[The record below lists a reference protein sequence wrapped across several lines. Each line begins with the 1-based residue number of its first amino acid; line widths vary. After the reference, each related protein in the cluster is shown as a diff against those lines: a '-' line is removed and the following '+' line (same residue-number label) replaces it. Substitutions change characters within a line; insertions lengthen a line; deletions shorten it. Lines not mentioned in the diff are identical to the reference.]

1 MADYRPVQNPPN
13 PWSSLSSE
21 WLEPAPPIQPK
32 VWEEVAKSILSENQ
46 SPDIGFRWSLNPYRG
61 CAHACAYCYARP
73 SHQHLGFGAGTDFD
87 SQIVAK
93 VNAPQLLRQA
103 FARPSWKGELIVFS
117 GVTDCYQPLEAS
129 YKLTQGCL
137 EVCLEH
143 RQPVS
148 LITKGALVR
157 RDAGLLASLAA
168 EAAAHVTISLPWIDP
183 AMAQG
188 MEPGAPSPASRL
200 DAIRVLSQA
209 GVPVGV
215 GLAPIIPGLN
225 DSQIPAILEAAA
237 KAGATS
243 AFRTLLRLPAEVE
256 DVFVQRLQEVLPR
269 HAEKVLSL
277 TRQMRGGQL
286 KQSQFG
292 QRFSGQGPLWDSI
305 AQLFELCCRQHGI
318 RVMEKEDG
326 LYGQML
332 PRAGT
337 FRRPQRQG
345 ELFE

>member
-1 MADYRPVQNPPN
+1 MLPYRPVANPPN
-13 PWSSLSSE
+13 PWSELSSE
-21 WLEPAPPIQPK
+21 WLEPAPPVLPR
-32 VWEEVAKSILSENQ
+32 VWEEEAKSILSENQ
-46 SPDIGFRWSLNPYRG
+46 SPDIGFRWSVNPYRG
-61 CAHACAYCYARP
+61 CGHACAYCYARP
-73 SHQHLGFGAGTDFD
+73 THQYLGFGAGTDFE

-103 FARPSWKGELIVFS
+103 FAKPSWKGELIVFS
-117 GVTDCYQPLEAS
+117 GNTDCYQPLEAS
-129 YKLTQGCL
+129 YRLTQGCL
-137 EVCLEH
+137 EACLEH
-143 RQPVS
+143 AQPVS

-157 RDAGLLASLAA
+157 RDAGLLASLSR

-183 AMAQG
+183 GMAQAI
-188 MEPGAPSPASRL
+188 EPGAPSPASRL

-209 GVPVGV
+209 GVSVGV
-215 GLAPIIPGLN
+215 GIAPIIPGLN

-256 DVFVQRLQEVLPR
+256 AVFVQRLREALPS

-277 TRQMRGGQL
+277 TAQMRGGRL

-292 QRFSGQGPLWDSI
+292 KRFSGEGPLWDAI
-305 AQLFELCCRQHGI
+305 AQLFDRSCRQHGL

-332 PRAGT
+332 PRRGS
-337 FRRPQRQG
+337 FRRPQAQG
-345 ELFE
+345 ELF

>member
-1 MADYRPVQNPPN
+1 MLPYRPVQNPPN

-21 WLEPAPPIQPK
+21 WLEPAPAVQPR
-32 VWEEVAKSILSENQ
+32 VWEEEAKSILSENQ

-61 CAHACAYCYARP
+61 CAHACAYW
-73 SHQHLGFGAGTDFD
+73 TDFD

-93 VNAPQLLRQA
+93 VNAAQLLRQA
-103 FARPSWKGELIVFS
+103 LAKNSWKGELIVFS
-117 GVTDCYQPLEAS
+117 GNTDCYQPLEAS
-129 YKLTQGCL
+129 YRLTQACL

-157 RDAGLLASLAA
+157 RDASLLADLAR
-168 EAAAHVTISLPWIDP
+168 EAAAHVTISLPLIDP
-183 AMAQG
+183 AMAKAI
-188 MEPGAPSPASRL
+188 EPGAPSPASRL

-215 GLAPIIPGLN
+215 GIAPIIPGLN

-237 KAGATS
+237 NAGATS

-256 DVFVQRLQEVLPR
+256 TVFIQRLREALPS

-277 TRQMRGGQL
+277 TAQMRGGRL

-292 QRFSGQGPLWDSI
+292 KRFSGEGPLWEAI
-305 AQLFELCCRQHGI
+305 AQLFDRSCRQQGI

-332 PRAGT
+332 PNRGS
-337 FRRPQRQG
+337 FRRPQAQG
-345 ELFE
+345 ELF